1 MNSNN
6 SDYGNNTIPA
16 GIKSKICRGING
28 LDIHYLE
35 SGNKNDNNPL
45 VVLLH
50 GFPELSYSW
59 RKIILPLSKS
69 GYHVVAPDQRGFGRT
84 TGWDNAYVS
93 DLSSYYQINLV
104 KDILCFVSALGYKK
118 AKSVIGHDS
127 GAGVAGWA
135 SLIRPDIFESV
146 VMMSAPFAGPPA
158 IPFDTQQE
166 KMPLDTASDSI
177 SEELA
182 SLERP
187 RKHYQHY
194 YRTSEAN
201 SDIMKSNSGLSDFI
215 RAYYH
220 HKSADWKEN
229 TPFPLSAWTA
239 DQLAQMPTYYIMDL
253 NDTMPEAV
261 GKHMPTLEEINSC
274 KWLTN
279 EELEVYTSEYGRTG
293 FQGGLNWYRSG
304 GSTGNRE
311 KLELF
316 SGMQI
321 NIPAM
326 FIAGKQD
333 WGIYQRPGAIDK
345 MENDICTNMSEI
357 NLVDGAGHW
366 VQQEQPESVVNL
378 LTKFLGSLP

>member
-1 MNSNN
+1 
-6 SDYGNNTIPA
+6 
-16 GIKSKICRGING
+16 
-28 LDIHYLE
+28 
-35 SGNKNDNNPL
+35 
-45 VVLLH
+45 
-50 GFPELSYSW
+50 
-59 RKIILPLSKS
+59 
-69 GYHVVAPDQRGFGRT
+69 
-84 TGWDNAYVS
+84 
-93 DLSSYYQINLV
+93 
-104 KDILCFVSALGYKK
+104 
-118 AKSVIGHDS
+118 
-127 GAGVAGWA
+127 
-135 SLIRPDIFESV
+135 
-146 VMMSAPFAGPPA
+146 
-158 IPFDTQQE
+158 
-166 KMPLDTASDSI
+166 
-177 SEELA
+177 
-182 SLERP
+182 
-187 RKHYQHY
+187 
-194 YRTSEAN
+194 
-201 SDIMKSNSGLSDFI
+201 MKSNSGLSDFI